1 VARLLDHRERAA
13 RARVRDPLL
22 QRAWHAVV
30 LAGDREHRDA
40 GERVERL
47 QLAPIL
53 LPVGAS
59 IVRPYRTPSVS
70 GRRAPGSLPAMD
82 ARSIARLQ
90 SLGRLALGAGLMV
103 SPGTV
108 AGGWVGGVADKRE
121 GQALA
126 VAVGARDVAL
136 ALGALRA
143 LSAGHGAGAWLRGGM
158 LADAADLV
166 ATLRARD
173 AIPALA
179 VPAVATLAGGSVLL
193 AAWLQGAVD

>member
-1 VARLLDHRERAA
+1 
-13 RARVRDPLL
+13 
-22 QRAWHAVV
+22 
-30 LAGDREHRDA
+30 
-40 GERVERL
+40 
-47 QLAPIL
+47 
-53 LPVGAS
+53 
-59 IVRPYRTPSVS
+59 
-70 GRRAPGSLPAMD
+70 MD
-82 ARSIARLQ
+82 ARKIARLQ

-103 SPGTV
+103 APGAV
-108 AGGWVGGVADKRE
+108 AGGWVGGIADKRE

-126 VAVGARDVAL
+126 VAVGARDAAL

-173 AIPALA
+173 AIPPLA

-193 AAWLQGAVD
+193 AAWLQRAVD